1 MTPIPEQRVR
11 GPLRAI
17 LCAIAATAV
26 IAPTLVVTHAPA
38 TPVRPR
44 AHVKAPPQRVVPKAE
59 VPPVE
64 PVAFVDLAP
73 DEARAYNAGIPFSTA
88 PNPAARPFRFAGS
101 AEDRARAL
109 DCLATAVIYEAGDD
123 SVGERAV
130 AQVILNRLRHPA
142 FPKTVCGVVFEGQER
157 TTGCQFTFTC
167 DGALNRWHPSDIAWR
182 RARQVAELALNG
194 AVYRPVGH
202 ATHYHTDWVVP
213 YWQSSLD
220 KVAGVGSHLFFRW
233 SGWWGTPP
241 AFNRRW
247 TGGEPVIAK
256 LADRSDAHRMGEALV
271 AADAAMVEAGVATDG
286 AVPAAIAPIPGE
298 PNSFLL
304 TLPKGVTSDALPAL
318 AQRTCGDRKACKVMA
333 WSDAAATPRT
343 LPLNMAQVA
352 AMAFSY
358 LRDPDS
364 GIERQLWNCAV
375 FPRWKPSDCMK
386 RQTLRAEPVASPTP
400 SPVAELDGVRR
411 RSVTAA
417 PAEPPRQP

>member
-1 MTPIPEQRVR
+1 M
-11 GPLRAI
+11 
-17 LCAIAATAV
+17 LCAIAAAAV
-26 IAPTLVVTHAPA
+26 IAPALVVTHAPA

-44 AHVKAPPQRVVPKAE
+44 LRVKAPPQRVVPKAE

-64 PVAFVDLAP
+64 PVAFVDLPP
-73 DEARAYNAGIPFSTA
+73 DEARAFNAGVPFSTA

-167 DGALNRWHPSDIAWR
+167 DGALTRWHPSDIAWR

-194 AVYRPVGH
+194 AVYRPVGY

-233 SGWWGTPP
+233 SSWWGTPP

-256 LADRSDAHRMGEALV
+256 LADRSDAHRMGGALV
-271 AADAAMVEAGVATDG
+271 AADAAMVEALVASDG
-286 AVPAAIAPIPGE
+286 AVPA
-298 PNSFLL
+298 S
-304 TLPKGVTSDALPAL
+304 
-318 AQRTCGDRKACKVMA
+318 
-333 WSDAAATPRT
+333 
-343 LPLNMAQVA
+343 
-352 AMAFSY
+352 
-358 LRDPDS
+358 
-364 GIERQLWNCAV
+364 
-375 FPRWKPSDCMK
+375 
-386 RQTLRAEPVASPTP
+386 
-400 SPVAELDGVRR
+400 
-411 RSVTAA
+411 
-417 PAEPPRQP
+417 